1 MTPLQIDPIYF
12 KYRTDQNVSV
22 TGGEEP
28 PAMSDSFV
36 KNGRF
41 WPFYLPQC
49 RLQPSPGVFL
59 VTQAINVGL
68 KKLQTLGPATRW

>member
-1 MTPLQIDPIYF
+1 MYAKITKMPKCFLAMTALQIDPIYF

-36 KNGRF
+36 KNARFGRF
-41 WPFYLPQC
+41 TY
-49 RLQPSPGVFL
+49 RSVAYSPHQGCS
-59 VTQAINVGL
+59 
-68 KKLQTLGPATRW
+68 